1 MTRNQ
6 SSNVTDTNTDET
18 TTNGNTLND
27 SFMEFLTQFE
37 TDFNSNV
44 RVAEESRWT
53 DERRQEEGSVR
64 REMEQIEA
72 EKLAEQ
78 KRILDERNHQLLEEQ
93 LAFEQR
99 NNLPPSNPATFD
111 DLIIPPHL
119 TLNSRSERFLLY
131 DNHDSD
137 RRIIIF
143 SSDYQLGLLAVVS
156 RGLWTGSTRCDHK
169 AQSTHEEVL
178 TETNKNVSELPM
190 HLNLDFEKAGEN
202 AYRAVFP
209 DAD

>member
-99 NNLPPSNPATFD
+99 MRD
-111 DLIIPPHL
+111 
-119 TLNSRSERFLLY
+119 
-131 DNHDSD
+131 
-137 RRIIIF
+137 
-143 SSDYQLGLLAVVS
+143 
-156 RGLWTGSTRCDHK
+156 
-169 AQSTHEEVL
+169 EE
-178 TETNKNVSELPM
+178 
-190 HLNLDFEKAGEN
+190 
-202 AYRAVFP
+202 
-209 DAD
+209 